1 MGEIELKI
9 KLFLSLFILYS
20 TFLNAINIIE
30 INYEK
35 LNLESFNVGYILDT
49 ESSYN
54 IDTIKNKKFE
64 VISNHHS
71 FGNTSSTLWIKFE
84 IRNNT
89 KIDKKIFLHNNFAYF
104 SKEIVIYEFQ
114 NNRLLEQNL
123 YNILEDSSN
132 KLTGSVLVYPLT
144 LDAKS
149 SKVLYIRTTSMVTQ
163 TTDLNIYDEEAHIEA
178 LMHRSFIPN
187 VLIMILLSLA
197 IYNIFL
203 YFFNKRKEL
212 LFYSLYLINALIGLS
227 YMYGTIFQDFGI
239 YGEKVYWV
247 NINAILVSGLLA
259 LFIKSIFNFKQG
271 NKILNTMLNS
281 IIYLVILD
289 TLIAIFVDLQLSIDL
304 VMFIYLYSFSIIFYI
319 GFILYKQKH
328 QLANIFLIAYI
339 IYMIGFSLTILSIFG
354 IIPLNSFTFYASGI
368 SLVIEAFLFS
378 YLIHYHSQL
387 LKNKLVEQQNTLILK
402 NQKAQMGDMIRAI
415 THQWKQPLNT
425 ISSTIMLLQFKIED
439 NESISHDTLKTKL
452 TQMDKNIHFLVETID
467 DFKNFFKTNKEKK
480 ESDLTQLIKKAI
492 YFSKDDLLDQEIIIK
507 TDLHFTR
514 KVNILENELLHIILN
529 IIQNSQEAFRDIK
542 NMDNSIKMIKII
554 GNSDENNTYINII
567 DNAGG
572 ISEDTL
578 PYIFHENYTTKDK
591 KDGTGLGLYLSKI
604 IIEDHLGGS
613 IEANN
618 IADGTMFRI
627 VL

>member
-1 MGEIELKI
+1 MKI
-9 KLFLSLFILYS
+9 KLFLSVFILYA
-20 TFLNAINIIE
+20 TILNAINIIE

-35 LNLESFNVGYILDT
+35 LNLENFNVGYILDT
-49 ESSYN
+49 DSSYD
-54 IDTIKNKKFE
+54 IDTIKNKKFTS
-64 VISNHHS
+64 ISNHHS
-71 FGNTSSTLWIKFE
+71 FGNTSSTLWIKLE
-84 IRNNT
+84 IKNNT
-89 KIDKKIFLHNNFAYF
+89 KIDKKIFIHNNFAYF
-104 SKEIVIYEFQ
+104 SKEITIYEFQ
-114 NNRLLEQNL
+114 NNKLLEQNL

-144 LDAKS
+144 LDAKN
-149 SKVLYIRTTSMVTQ
+149 SKIFYIRTTSMVTQ
-163 TTDLNIYDEEAHIEA
+163 TSDLNIYDEEAHIEA

-187 VLIMILLSLA
+187 ILIMILLSLA
-197 IYNIFL
+197 VYNIFL
-203 YFFNKRKEL
+203 YFFNRRKEL

-227 YMYGTIFQDFGI
+227 YMYGTIFHDFGI
-239 YGEKVYWV
+239 YGKEVYWV
-247 NINAILVSGLLA
+247 NINGILVSGLLA
-259 LFIKSIFNFKQG
+259 LFIKSIFDFKQE
-271 NKILNTMLNS
+271 NKLLNTLLNS
-281 IIYLVILD
+281 IIYLVTLD
-289 TLIAIFVDLQLSIDL
+289 ILIAIFIDLQLSIDL
-304 VMFIYLYSFSIIFYI
+304 VIFIYLYSFSIIFYI

-328 QLANIFLIAYI
+328 QLANIFLTAYI
-339 IYMIGFSLTILSIFG
+339 IYMVGFSLTILSLFG
-354 IIPLNSFTFYASGI
+354 IIPLNTFTFYASGI
-368 SLVIEAFLFS
+368 SLVMEAFLFS

-467 DFKNFFKTNKEKK
+467 DFKNFFKTNKDKK
-480 ESDLTQLIKKAI
+480 ESDLTQLIEKAI
-492 YFSKDDLLDQEIIIK
+492 YFTKDDLLDQEIIIK
-507 TDLHFTR
+507 TDLQFTR
-514 KVNILENELLHIILN
+514 KVNIIENELLHIILN

-542 NMDNSIKMIKII
+542 NRENSIKMIKII
-554 GNSDENNTYINII
+554 GSSDDKNTYINII

-627 VL
+627 LL